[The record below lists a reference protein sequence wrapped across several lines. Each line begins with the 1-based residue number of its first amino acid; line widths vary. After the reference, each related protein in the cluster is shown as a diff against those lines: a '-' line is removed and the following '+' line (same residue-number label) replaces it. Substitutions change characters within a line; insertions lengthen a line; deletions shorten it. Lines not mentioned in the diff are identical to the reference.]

1 MDTRSAAEKVLVA
14 EKEKLALEDHYSM
27 FSVALL
33 YFWPLHVP
41 VNCFF
46 FK

>member
-1 MDTRSAAEKVLVA
+1 MDTRSAAEKVLVT
-14 EKEKLALEDHYSM
+14 EKEKLALEDQYIM
-27 FSVALL
+27 FSVTLL

-41 VNCFF
+41 VNIF